1 MEHSDGEWSQCG
13 KVVVFNTPGT
23 YTVEAYAKR
32 AGKPESAHLST
43 TFTVAYNGMI
53 VAPGIRLQLDQ
64 ERDYQVSMISYY
76 ALDIYYRWRTM
87 DDGVWSKWMLYN
99 NLYNNKVLPFT
110 EVGRYTIEGRSDYE
124 DDYDSLSVTF
134 EVDRSQAGL
143 LGDVNMD
150 GTVNVA
156 DVTSLIAYILG
167 NAPAPFNEK
176 MANVDGEG
184 QINVA
189 DVTAL
194 INCVLNPS
202 RK

>member
-1 MEHSDGEWSQCG
+1 
-13 KVVVFNTPGT
+13 
-23 YTVEAYAKR
+23 
-32 AGKPESAHLST
+32 
-43 TFTVAYNGMI
+43 
-53 VAPGIRLQLDQ
+53 
-64 ERDYQVSMISYY
+64 
-76 ALDIYYRWRTM
+76 M

-99 NLYNNKVLPFT
+99 NLYNKVLPFT

-143 LGDVNMD
+143 LCDVNMD

>member
-1 MEHSDGEWSQCG
+1 M
-13 KVVVFNTPGT
+13 T
-23 YTVEAYAKR
+23 
-32 AGKPESAHLST
+32 
-43 TFTVAYNGMI
+43 
-53 VAPGIRLQLDQ
+53 
-64 ERDYQVSMISYY
+64 SYY
-76 ALDIYYRWRTM
+76 ALDIYYRWRTL
-87 DDGVWSKWMLYN
+87 DDGVWSKWM
-99 NLYNNKVLPFT
+99 LYNNKVLPFT
-110 EVGRYTIEGRSDYE
+110 EVGRYTIEGRCDYE
-124 DDYDSLSVTF
+124 DGYDSLSVTF

-194 INCVLNPS
+194 INYVLNPS